1 MKEEANR
8 GKPNWEHLEDDLH
21 ILIQCEDTEKRAR
34 TKLDKAVEKVKKLL
48 VPTVYYLKLCLNNS
62 ELEASE
68 QWN

>member
-1 MKEEANR
+1 LKEEANR

-48 VPTVYYLKLCLNNS
+48 VPTVYYLKLYLN
-62 ELEASE
+62 
-68 QWN
+68 